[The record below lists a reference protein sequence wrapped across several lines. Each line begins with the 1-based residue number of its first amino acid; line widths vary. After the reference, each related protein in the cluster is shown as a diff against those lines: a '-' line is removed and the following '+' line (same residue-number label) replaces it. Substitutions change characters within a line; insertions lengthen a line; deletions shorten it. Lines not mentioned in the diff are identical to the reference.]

1 MTTAA
6 KLAQGAELAKTLTS
20 SNYVLPENLRSGEP
34 NETGTTHL
42 TSADGHFLIGSW
54 RAEPYS
60 EYIEAYEGDEYTR
73 VLEGRVTLTDA
84 SGKMESYGPGEAFTI
99 AAGWSGEYRVEETL
113 LKQFA
118 YYEIG

>member
-1 MTTAA
+1 MTVA
-6 KLAQGAELAKTLTS
+6 KLAQGAELAELLTAS
-20 SNYVLPENLRSGEP
+20 AYVLPENLRGGDP

-42 TSADGHFLIGSW
+42 ASADGRFLIGSW

-60 EYIEAYEGDEYTR
+60 EYIEAYPGDEYTR
-73 VLEGRVTLTDA
+73 VLEGRVTLTDDA
-84 SGKMESYGPGEAFTI
+84 GNVQSYGPGEAFTI
-99 AAGWSGEYRVEETL
+99 AAGWRGEYRVEQTL